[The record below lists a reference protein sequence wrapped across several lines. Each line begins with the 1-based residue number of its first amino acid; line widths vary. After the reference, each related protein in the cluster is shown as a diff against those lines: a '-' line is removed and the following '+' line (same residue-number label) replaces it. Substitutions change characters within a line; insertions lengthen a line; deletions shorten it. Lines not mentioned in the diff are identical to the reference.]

1 MEIDNLEADNVA
13 DSAEIS
19 RKRPYGTA
27 GRCIKQAARRTY
39 AKKRKNIGKKK
50 DDSTTKKSK
59 PVSLKKVKRVKKV
72 SNSHIQGYR
81 LLDLSILQDI
91 FICLNCPN
99 CQETGTMFLEEDHER
114 KKGLASYLV
123 ITCECGYE
131 KEFYTSQTVDNSN
144 NTTSKKGM
152 KPFEINIRAVYG
164 MRAIG
169 ADHASLEKFCGFLNM
184 PKPMTA
190 KNFIN
195 ISNNLRDAAKVVAQ
209 RSMMTAVNELR
220 IKSNLNETDIIDT
233 GVSVDGTWQR
243 RGFSSL
249 NGVVAVI
256 SIDSSQF

>member
-1 MEIDNLEADNVA
+1 MLQIVLRYLVKGPMGLLDVVLSRQQGEHMPKNEKILE
-13 DSAEIS
+13 
-19 RKRPYGTA
+19 
-27 GRCIKQAARRTY
+27 RR
-39 AKKRKNIGKKK
+39 K

-164 MRAIG
+164 MRTIG

-220 IKSNLNETDIIDT
+220 IKSNLNESDIIDT